1 MAWELLRTD
10 YVDAVFEGLRKYQ
23 QITNADETVSFAD
36 VTQYT
41 VKEGAFIGAKDI
53 NAITAAINAIMA
65 SLEQGTDLYTV
76 FTQFFEVQ
84 KGEFEESADANLKSF
99 QEYTSNLEGEA
110 DKTIEQI
117 KTDYDE
123 EIKSFEQLQEALF
136 TQWFDF
142 IKGQLSTDAAGNLQ
156 LQINA
161 LSEEV
166 FERYYGLAVQNT
178 EFMPD
183 GSIVTTNAEATI
195 TTVFGK
201 DENGNKVITETI
213 APTDEQKIY
222 KKVTTITTA
231 TETENKKISEVY
243 TVE

>member
-65 SLEQGTDLYTV
+65 SLEQGTDLYAV

-123 EIKSFEQLQEALF
+123 EIKSFERLQEALF
-136 TQWFDF
+136 TQWFDL

-183 GSIVTTNAEATI
+183 GSIVTTNVEATI

-201 DENGNKVITETI
+201 DESGNRVITETI
-213 APTDEQKIY
+213 APIDEQKIY
-222 KKVTTITTA
+222 KKVTTITAA

>member
-10 YVDAVFEGLRKYQ
+10 YVDATFEGLRKYQ

-36 VTQYT
+36 VAQYT

-65 SLEQGTDLYTV
+65 SLEQGTDLYAV

-136 TQWFDF
+136 TQWFDL

-201 DENGNKVITETI
+201 DESGNRVITETI
-213 APTDEQKIY
+213 APIDEQKIY
-222 KKVTTITTA
+222 KKVTTITAA

>member
-1 MAWELLRTD
+1 MAWKLLRTD

-65 SLEQGTDLYTV
+65 SLEQGTDLYAV

-136 TQWFDF
+136 TQWFDL

-161 LSEEV
+161 LSKEV

-183 GSIVTTNAEATI
+183 GSIVATNAEATI

-201 DENGNKVITETI
+201 DESGNRVITETI
-213 APTDEQKIY
+213 APIDEQKIY
-222 KKVTTITTA
+222 KKVTTITAA

>member
-136 TQWFDF
+136 TQWFDL

>member
-65 SLEQGTDLYTV
+65 SLEQGTDLYAV

-136 TQWFDF
+136 TQWFDL

-201 DENGNKVITETI
+201 DESGNRVITETI

-222 KKVTTITTA
+222 KKVTTITAA

>member
-65 SLEQGTDLYTV
+65 SLEQGTDLYAV

-136 TQWFDF
+136 TQWFDL

>member
-10 YVDAVFEGLRKYQ
+10 YVDAAFEGLRKYQ

-65 SLEQGTDLYTV
+65 SLEQGTDLYAV

-136 TQWFDF
+136 TQWFDL

-201 DENGNKVITETI
+201 DESGNRVITETI

-222 KKVTTITTA
+222 KKVTTITAA

>member
-84 KGEFEESADANLKSF
+84 KGEFEESADANLKLF
-99 QEYTSNLEGEA
+99 QEYTSNLEDEA

-136 TQWFDF
+136 TQWFDL

-201 DENGNKVITETI
+201 DESGNRVITETI

-222 KKVTTITTA
+222 KKVTTITAA

>member
-65 SLEQGTDLYTV
+65 SLEQGTDLYAV

-136 TQWFDF
+136 TQWFDL

-161 LSEEV
+161 LSEKV